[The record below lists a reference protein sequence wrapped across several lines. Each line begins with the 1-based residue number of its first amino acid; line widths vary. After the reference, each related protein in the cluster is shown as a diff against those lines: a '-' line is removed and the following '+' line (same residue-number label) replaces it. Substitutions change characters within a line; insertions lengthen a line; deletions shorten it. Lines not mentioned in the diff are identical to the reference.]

1 MVNIKGGKG
10 YKKTKKSSGPRPF
23 EVADDNQTYARIVKK
38 LGDKRFLIVLH
49 NGTKKVL
56 GRARGGLHGWHNL
69 KEHDV
74 VLVSSRD
81 FRSSDAEVFVQEVYD
96 IINMYSADD
105 VRKLKRIGKIT
116 DPAFLDFST
125 EHSGKSLNSSSSINP
140 IEFQMD
146 EEVEEF
152 DIAPQREIKMPSSDE
167 SEEEEDLDIDEL

>member
-10 YKKTKKSSGPRPF
+10 YKKKKKGAGPRSF

-38 LGDKRFLIVLH
+38 LGDKRFIIILH
-49 NGTKKVL
+49 NGTKKVM

-81 FRSSDAEVFVQEVYD
+81 FRSSNAEVFVQEVYD

-116 DPAFLDFST
+116 DPAFLDLSMET
-125 EHSGKSLNSSSSINP
+125 TPSNP
-140 IEFQMD
+140 IDFQMD
-146 EEVEEF
+146 EEVE
-152 DIAPQREIKMPSSDE
+152 DTGIAPQREIKMPSSDE
-167 SEEEEDLDIDEL
+167 SSDEEEDNRDMDIDDI

>member
-10 YKKTKKSSGPRPF
+10 YKKTKKGAGPRSF
-23 EVADDNQTYARIVKK
+23 EVADDKQTYARIVKK
-38 LGDKRFLIVLH
+38 LGDKRFLIILH
-49 NGTKKVL
+49 NGTKKVM

-116 DPAFLDFST
+116 DPAFLDFSM
-125 EHSGKSLNSSSSINP
+125 ENSSSSANP
-140 IEFQMD
+140 IDFQMD
-146 EEVEEF
+146 EPEE
-152 DIAPQREIKMPSSDE
+152 DNGIAPQREIRMPSSDE
-167 SEEEEDLDIDEL
+167 SSEEEDNKDVDIDDI

>member
-10 YKKTKKSSGPRPF
+10 YKKTKKNTGVRSF
-23 EVADDNQTYARIVKK
+23 EIADDNQTYARIVKK

-49 NGTKKVL
+49 NSTKKVM

-81 FRSSDAEVFVQEVYD
+81 FRSSNAEVSVQEIYD

-116 DPAFLDFST
+116 DPAFMD
-125 EHSGKSLNSSSSINP
+125 SSIETTSSTSNP

-146 EEVEEF
+146 EPEEDF
-152 DIAPQREIKMPSSDE
+152 GIAPQREIKMPSSDE
-167 SEEEEDLDIDEL
+167 SSEEEDNRDVDIDDI

>member
-10 YKKTKKSSGPRPF
+10 YKKTKKKAGPRSF

-38 LGDKRFLIVLH
+38 LGDKRFLIIIH
-49 NGTKKVL
+49 NSTKKVM

-81 FRSSDAEVFVQEVYD
+81 FRSSDSEMSVQETYD

-116 DPAFLDFST
+116 DPSFMDSSMETTAST
-125 EHSGKSLNSSSSINP
+125 SNP
-140 IEFQMD
+140 IEFQLD
-146 EEVEEF
+146 EPEE
-152 DIAPQREIKMPSSDE
+152 DTEIAPQREIKMPSSDE
-167 SEEEEDLDIDEL
+167 SSEEEDNRDVDIDDI

>member
-10 YKKTKKSSGPRPF
+10 YKKTKKSSGPRSF

-38 LGDKRFLIVLH
+38 LGDKRFLIILH
-49 NGTKKVL
+49 NSTKKVM

-116 DPAFLDFST
+116 DPAFLDFSM
-125 EHSGKSLNSSSSINP
+125 EHSSSYVNP
-140 IEFQMD
+140 IDFQMD
-146 EEVEEF
+146 EEVE
-152 DIAPQREIKMPSSDE
+152 DTGIAPQREIRMPSSDE
-167 SEEEEDLDIDEL
+167 SSEEDDNKDVDIDDI

>member
-10 YKKTKKSSGPRPF
+10 YKKKKKGAGPSSF

-38 LGDKRFLIVLH
+38 LGDKRFIIILH
-49 NGTKKVL
+49 NGTKKVM

-69 KEHDV
+69 KENDV

-81 FRSSDAEVFVQEVYD
+81 FRSSDAEFFVQEVYD

-116 DPAFLDFST
+116 DPAFLDFSS
-125 EHSGKSLNSSSSINP
+125 EHSGKSCSSLNP

-167 SEEEEDLDIDEL
+167 SEEEDEDIDIDDL

>member
-10 YKKTKKSSGPRPF
+10 YKKTKKGSGPKTF
-23 EVADDNQTYARIVKK
+23 EVADENQTYARIVKK
-38 LGDKRFLIVLH
+38 LGDKRFLIILH
-49 NGTKKVL
+49 NSTKKVM

-81 FRSSDAEVFVQEVYD
+81 FRSSDSEMFVQETYD

-116 DPAFLDFST
+116 DPSFMDST
-125 EHSGKSLNSSSSINP
+125 VDISISTANP
-140 IEFQMD
+140 IEFQLD
-146 EEVEEF
+146 EPEE
-152 DIAPQREIKMPSSDE
+152 DTGIAPQREIKMPSSDE
-167 SEEEEDLDIDEL
+167 SSDEEEDKDVDIDDI

>member
-10 YKKTKKSSGPRPF
+10 YKKTKKKVGPHSF
-23 EVADDNQTYARIVKK
+23 EVADDNQNYARIVKK

-49 NGTKKVL
+49 NSTKKVI

-81 FRSSDAEVFVQEVYD
+81 FRSSDAEFFVQEVYD

-116 DPAFLDFST
+116 DPAFMDSSVEISMST
-125 EHSGKSLNSSSSINP
+125 ANP

-146 EEVEEF
+146 EPEE
-152 DIAPQREIKMPSSDE
+152 DTGIALQREIKMPSSDE
-167 SEEEEDLDIDEL
+167 SSEEEDIDVDIDEL

>member
-10 YKKTKKSSGPRPF
+10 YKKKKKGAGPSSF

-38 LGDKRFLIVLH
+38 LGDKRFLIILH
-49 NGTKKVL
+49 NGTKKVM

-81 FRSSDAEVFVQEVYD
+81 FRSSDAEVFIQEVYD
-96 IINMYSADD
+96 IINMYSTDD

-116 DPAFLDFST
+116 DPFFMDFSS
-125 EHSGKSLNSSSSINP
+125 EHSASSVNP
-140 IEFQMD
+140 IDFQMD
-146 EEVEEF
+146 EPEE
-152 DIAPQREIKMPSSDE
+152 DTGIAPQREIKMPSSDDS
-167 SEEEEDLDIDEL
+167 SEDEEDNRDVDIDDI

>member
-10 YKKTKKSSGPRPF
+10 YKKKKKGAGPSSF

-38 LGDKRFLIVLH
+38 LGDKRFLIILH
-49 NGTKKVL
+49 NGTKKVM

-81 FRSSDAEVFVQEVYD
+81 FRSSDAEFFVQEVYD

-116 DPAFLDFST
+116 DPAFLDFSMET
-125 EHSGKSLNSSSSINP
+125 TSSSANP
-140 IEFQMD
+140 IDFQMD
-146 EEVEEF
+146 EVVEESE
-152 DIAPQREIKMPSSDE
+152 IAPQREIRMPSSDDS
-167 SEEEEDLDIDEL
+167 SEEEDNRDVDIDDI

>member
-10 YKKTKKSSGPRPF
+10 YKKKKKGAGPSSF

-38 LGDKRFLIVLH
+38 LGDKRFLIILH
-49 NGTKKVL
+49 NGTKKVM

-81 FRSSDAEVFVQEVYD
+81 FRSSDAEFFVQEVYD

-116 DPAFLDFST
+116 DPFFMDFSS
-125 EHSGKSLNSSSSINP
+125 EHSASSVNP
-140 IEFQMD
+140 IDFQMD
-146 EEVEEF
+146 EEVE
-152 DIAPQREIKMPSSDE
+152 DTGIAPQREIKMPSSDE
-167 SEEEEDLDIDEL
+167 SEDEEDDRDVDIDDI

>member
-10 YKKTKKSSGPRPF
+10 YKKTKKGAGPRSF

-38 LGDKRFLIVLH
+38 LGDKRFIIILH
-49 NGTKKVL
+49 NGTKKVM

-81 FRSSDAEVFVQEVYD
+81 FRSSDAEVFIQETYD

-116 DPAFLDFST
+116 DPSFMDSSVDITTST
-125 EHSGKSLNSSSSINP
+125 SNP
-140 IEFQMD
+140 IEFQLD
-146 EEVEEF
+146 EPEE
-152 DIAPQREIKMPSSDE
+152 DIGIAPQREIKMPSSDE
-167 SEEEEDLDIDEL
+167 SSEEEEDIDIDEL

>member
-38 LGDKRFLIVLH
+38 LGDKRFLIILH
-49 NGTKKVL
+49 NGTKKVM

-125 EHSGKSLNSSSSINP
+125 EHSASSVNP

-167 SEEEEDLDIDEL
+167 SSEEDEDNRDVDIDDI

>member
-10 YKKTKKSSGPRPF
+10 YKKTKKGAGPRSF

-38 LGDKRFLIVLH
+38 LGDKRFIIILH
-49 NGTKKVL
+49 NGTKKVM
-56 GRARGGLHGWHNL
+56 GRERGGLHGWHNL

-125 EHSGKSLNSSSSINP
+125 EHSASSVNP

-167 SEEEEDLDIDEL
+167 SSEEQDIDIDEL

>member
-10 YKKTKKSSGPRPF
+10 YKKTKKGAGPRSF

-38 LGDKRFLIVLH
+38 LGDKRFLIIIH
-49 NGTKKVL
+49 NSIKKVM

-81 FRSSDAEVFVQEVYD
+81 FRSSDSEMSVQEIYD

-116 DPAFLDFST
+116 DPSFMDSSVDITTST
-125 EHSGKSLNSSSSINP
+125 SNP
-140 IEFQMD
+140 IEFQLD
-146 EEVEEF
+146 EPEE
-152 DIAPQREIKMPSSDE
+152 DVRIAPQREIKMPSSDE
-167 SEEEEDLDIDEL
+167 SSEEEDNRDVDIDDI

>member
-10 YKKTKKSSGPRPF
+10 YKKTKKKKVGLQSF

-38 LGDKRFLIVLH
+38 LGDKRFLIILH
-49 NGTKKVL
+49 NSTKKVM

-81 FRSSDAEVFVQEVYD
+81 FRSSDSEMSVQETYD

-116 DPAFLDFST
+116 DPSFMDSSVDISIST
-125 EHSGKSLNSSSSINP
+125 ANP
-140 IEFQMD
+140 IEFQLD
-146 EEVEEF
+146 EPEE
-152 DIAPQREIKMPSSDE
+152 DTGIAPQREIRMPSSDE
-167 SEEEEDLDIDEL
+167 SSEEEEDNRDVDIDDI

>member
-10 YKKTKKSSGPRPF
+10 YKKTKKGAGPRSF

-38 LGDKRFLIVLH
+38 LGDKRFLIIIH
-49 NGTKKVL
+49 NGTKKVM

-81 FRSSDAEVFVQEVYD
+81 FRSSNAEMSVQDVYD

-116 DPAFLDFST
+116 DPSFMDSSVDITTST
-125 EHSGKSLNSSSSINP
+125 SNP

-146 EEVEEF
+146 EPEEETG
-152 DIAPQREIKMPSSDE
+152 IAPQREIKMPSSDE
-167 SEEEEDLDIDEL
+167 SAEEEEDVDVDDI